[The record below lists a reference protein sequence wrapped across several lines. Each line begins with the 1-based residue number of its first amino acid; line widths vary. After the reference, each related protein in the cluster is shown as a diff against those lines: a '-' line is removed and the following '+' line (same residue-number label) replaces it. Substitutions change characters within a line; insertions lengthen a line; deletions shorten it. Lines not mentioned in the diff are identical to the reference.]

1 MNKTWGS
8 KADAREIQSERDI
21 QYIILGWI
29 WVEIPDSY
37 YKVKFISNWRRAY
50 FGNWHCLRT
59 MVN

>member
-8 KADAREIQSERDI
+8 KADTREIQSERDI

-29 WVEIPDSY
+29 WVEIPDSD

-50 FGNWHCLRT
+50 FGKLHCLRT
-59 MVN
+59 MGY